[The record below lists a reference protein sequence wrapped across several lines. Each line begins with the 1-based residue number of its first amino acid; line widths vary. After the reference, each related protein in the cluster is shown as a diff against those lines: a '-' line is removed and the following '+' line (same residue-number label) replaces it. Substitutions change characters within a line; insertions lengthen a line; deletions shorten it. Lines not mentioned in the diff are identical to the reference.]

1 MLVEGM
7 NICVPWKADVAV
19 PQEKPQVERLLGC
32 YTIIPSHSRKKK
44 KRKEKSLPRS
54 DVNFSTL
61 SVLLDNYQLC

>member
-32 YTIIPSHSRKKK
+32 HTITPSHSRKTEK
-44 KRKEKSLPRS
+44 KEKSLPRS

-61 SVLLDNYQLC
+61 SVLLDNYQLL